1 MIKSRFEFTLL
12 AALAVLLSG
21 CASAGGTGGA
31 GGAGGAGGGEGVGGG
46 NPPTENSSTRSAD
59 FFLIQA
65 SQADDPEDRYRE
77 ALAAAT
83 VAIQEGPDN
92 PRGYFLAGRAQI
104 GLGDMVAADTLF
116 SRALELYAGYR
127 DEIRLEREN
136 AWIELFNA
144 SLEAGDTED
153 GIRLLQEAEVIF
165 TRQRPEALINLGV
178 TLGNAGRYDEAA
190 DAYGAAIEIITGPR
204 TAEVNDTTA
213 ADWQSRLQSTSFNRA
228 RVLTLAERFEDAA
241 AAYATYLESEPG
253 DIQGLSGLAQALI
266 ANGQADSAQVI
277 YNSLLD
283 RPGLGLRAYQDIG
296 VGLYNVD
303 VFDQAARAFRAAA
316 NIAPESRDAVYN
328 LGQSLFEAEDWEALI
343 PVAQQLMELDPN
355 NPQTYLLLG
364 YALAR
369 TDREAEAGAV
379 LEASEALPFTLD
391 GYQLQPR
398 SGGGATVGALLTNR
412 TLETGTVIEMR
423 VHFSGENGSEIGTVD
438 VRVEA
443 PPPEQARQVTA
454 EIRSA
459 EIVAGFYFEILSP
472 S

>member
-1 MIKSRFEFTLL
+1 MIKSRFGFTLL
-12 AALAVLLSG
+12 AASAVLLSG
-21 CASAGGTGGA
+21 CAAA
-31 GGAGGAGGGEGVGGG
+31 GGAGGAGGGGELGTGT
-46 NPPTENSSTRSAD
+46 PPREDDFTRSAD

-65 SQADDPEDRYRE
+65 IQADDPADRYGE
-77 ALAAAT
+77 ALVAAT
-83 VAIQEGPDN
+83 NAIRERPNN
-92 PRGYFLAGRAQI
+92 PLGYFLAGRAQV

-116 SRALELYAGYR
+116 ATALDLYAGYR
-127 DEIRLEREN
+127 EDIRIEREN
-136 AWIELFNA
+136 AWISLFNA
-144 SLEAGDTED
+144 SLEAGDSEE

-190 DAYGAAIEIITGPR
+190 EAYGSAIEIITGPR
-204 TAEVNDTTA
+204 MDEVNDTTA
-213 ADWQSRLQSTSFNRA
+213 ADWRARLQTTSFNRA

-253 DIQGLSGLAQALI
+253 DVQALSGLAQSLV
-266 ANGQADSAQVI
+266 ANDQADSAQAI
-277 YNSLLD
+277 YNSLLET
-283 RPGLGLRAYQDIG
+283 PGLGLRAYQEIG

-316 NIAPESRDAVYN
+316 NIAPRSRDAVYN
-328 LGQSLFEAEDWEALI
+328 LAQSLFEAEDWDALI
-343 PVAQQLMELDPN
+343 PVAQQLMEIDDY

-369 TDREAEAGAV
+369 TDREQEASAV

-412 TLETGTVIEMR
+412 TLETGSALEIR
-423 VHFSGENGSEIGTVD
+423 VHFSGEDGSGIGTVD

-443 PPPEQARQVTA
+443 PPPEEARQVTA
-454 EIRSA
+454 EIRSS